1 MSRQNWSTISPAV
14 SSDQRVQSS
23 HHVPALRC
31 AVARHASAGP
41 AAASSSWARN
51 HAFGFGGLTMPA
63 MWPPLLSTN
72 RTGPLTRDVVLYADS
87 HGTMWSLIAL
97 TT

>member
-1 MSRQNWSTISPAV
+1 
-14 SSDQRVQSS
+14 
-23 HHVPALRC
+23 
-31 AVARHASAGP
+31 
-41 AAASSSWARN
+41 
-51 HAFGFGGLTMPA
+51 MPA

-72 RTGPLTRDVVLYADS
+72 RTGPLTSAVVLYADS